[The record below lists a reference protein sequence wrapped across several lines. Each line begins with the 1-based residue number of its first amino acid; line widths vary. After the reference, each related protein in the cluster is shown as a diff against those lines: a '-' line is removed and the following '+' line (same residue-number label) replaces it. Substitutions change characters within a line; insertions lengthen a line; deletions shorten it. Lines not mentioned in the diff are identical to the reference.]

1 MPNLYNILLIE
12 FLESIIVIF
21 KKERNYF
28 FIIKMIKEE
37 LRQLL

>member
-28 FIIKMIKEE
+28 FVIKMIKEE